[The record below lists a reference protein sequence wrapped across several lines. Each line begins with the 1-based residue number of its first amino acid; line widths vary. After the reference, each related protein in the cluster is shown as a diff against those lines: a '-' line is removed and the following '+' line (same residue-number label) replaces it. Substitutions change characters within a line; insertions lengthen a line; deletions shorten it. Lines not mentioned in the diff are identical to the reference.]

1 MGDEASINVSNSNA
15 VLALIQGLQNK
26 DPRLYD
32 ALILL
37 IKDVEAANNILFPPL
52 ILAPG
57 QTTAPQA
64 VPDVVNFQYELR
76 LDNIRLFWT
85 APSPTI
91 LRYIIKQGS
100 DWATANTIL
109 TTDTLQAV
117 IEPIAVGSTRYLI
130 KAIGEDGTESVNAT
144 ALDVIVPPLGI
155 ITITSRVID
164 NNVLLIWT
172 APTSSFRIAAYEVR
186 EGSNLLGSINGT
198 FIAIFESVSGTY
210 TYKIKAIDIA
220 GNESAE
226 ALIDVTV
233 SQPPDYELQADYTSD
248 LNGTPVRVLR
258 YSSGPRLLCC
268 VRDETW
274 AQHFSDRGWTNI
286 QDQLNAG
293 YPLYIHPSEAD
304 GSYTEIIDYGIVIS
318 NTVATPTYN
327 TELVYPTGVNV
338 QLSLSYST
346 DNITYS
352 TPVVVTT
359 SLFIASLRYL
369 KVEVAF
375 TAID

>member
-1 MGDEASINVSNSNA
+1 VSNSNA

-37 IKDVEAANNILFPPL
+37 IKDVEAANNVLFPPI

-57 QTTAPQA
+57 QTTAPQT
-64 VPDVVNFQYELR
+64 VPDVTNFQYELR
-76 LDNIRLFWT
+76 LDNVRLFWT
-85 APSPTI
+85 SPADTI
-91 LRYIIKQGS
+91 LRYVIKQGS
-100 DWATANTIL
+100 DWATANTIA
-109 TTDTLQAV
+109 TTDTLQIV
-117 IEPIAVGSTRYLI
+117 IDPILVGTTRFLI
-130 KAIGEDGTESVNAT
+130 KAVGEDGTESVNAT
-144 ALDVIVPPLGI
+144 PLDVIVPPLGI

-172 APTSSFRIAAYEVR
+172 APTSSFRIATYEVR
-186 EGSNLLGSINGT
+186 EGSDLLGSINGT

-226 ALIDVTV
+226 AIIDVTV
-233 SQPPDYELQADYTSD
+233 SQPPDYELQADFLSD
-248 LNGTPVRVLR
+248 LNGTPIRVLR
-258 YSSGPRLLCC
+258 YSTGPRLLCC
-268 VRDETW
+268 VRNETW

-304 GSYTEIIDYGIVIS
+304 GSYTEIIDYGLVIS

-327 TELVYPTGVNV
+327 TEVVYPSGVNV
-338 QLSLSYST
+338 QLSLSYSL

-352 TPVVVTT
+352 SPVVVTT

>member
-1 MGDEASINVSNSNA
+1 MSNVNA
-15 VLALIQGLQNK
+15 VLALIQGLQSK

-32 ALILL
+32 ALMLI
-37 IKDVEAANNILFPPL
+37 IKDLEAANNVLFPP
-52 ILAPG
+52 IIIAPG
-57 QTTAPQA
+57 QTTAPQV
-64 VPDVVNFQYELR
+64 VPDVTDFQYQLR

-85 APSPTI
+85 APSATI

-100 DWATANTIL
+100 NWATANTIL

-117 IEPIAVGSTRYLI
+117 IDPLLVGTTRFLI
-130 KAIGEDGTESVNAT
+130 KAVGEDGTESVNAT
-144 ALDVIVPPLGI
+144 PLDVIVPSLGI

-164 NNVLLIWT
+164 NNVLLTWT
-172 APTSSFRIAAYEVR
+172 EPTSSFRIAKYEVR
-186 EGSNLLGSINGT
+186 EGLDLLGTINGT
-198 FIAIFESVSGTY
+198 FVAIFESVAGTY
-210 TYKIKAIDIA
+210 TYSIKAIDIA
-220 GNESAE
+220 GNASAE
-226 ALIDVTV
+226 ATIDVTV
-233 SQPPDYELQADYTSD
+233 SQPPDYELQADFLST
-248 LNGTPVRVLR
+248 LNGTLLRVTR
-258 YSSGPRLLCC
+258 FSTGPRLLCC
-268 VRDETW
+268 TRVETW
-274 AQHFSDRGWTNI
+274 AQHFLDRGWGNI

-304 GSYTEIIDYGIVIS
+304 GKYTEIIDYGLVIS

-338 QLSLSYST
+338 SLELSYSI

-369 KVEVAF
+369 KVEVYF
-375 TAID
+375 TAIN